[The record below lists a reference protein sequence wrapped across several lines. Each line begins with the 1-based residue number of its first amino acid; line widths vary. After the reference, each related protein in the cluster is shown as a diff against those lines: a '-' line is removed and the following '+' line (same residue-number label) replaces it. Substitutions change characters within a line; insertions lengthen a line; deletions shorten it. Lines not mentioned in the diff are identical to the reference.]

1 MLEGGQAGVKQ
12 LRRLLDAVVEVGRD
26 LTLPAV
32 LERITSIAVGLVG
45 ARYGALGVLD
55 VERRRLDEFVV
66 VGLDEA
72 EVAAIGARPQ
82 GHGILGLLIVDPRP
96 IRLPDL
102 QEHAD
107 RFGFPPGHPP
117 MTSFLGV
124 PIFVAGQVYGNLY
137 LTDKAGGDVFTDVD
151 EELAVAYAAAAGIA
165 IDNARMHARLRTLD
179 VLEDRDRIARD
190 LHDTV
195 IQRLFA
201 TGLSLQGA
209 TTLAAPPELRARLER
224 AVDDLDTTVRQV
236 RSAIFDLHPP
246 RTAGR
251 SVRQGLLA
259 LRSEVATALGFEPA
273 VDLHGPVDSALRDA
287 DVHEVLSVARE
298 ALANVA
304 RHARATRVD
313 VRAVVADGWFVLTV
327 TDDGVGPGPGAGGR
341 GIANMEARAH
351 RLGGTSSVEAE
362 PGGGTMVRWAVPLR
376 R

>member
-55 VERRRLDEFVV
+55 DDRRRLDEFVV

-107 RFGFPPGHPP
+107 RFGFPRGHPP

-124 PIFVAGQVYGNLY
+124 PIFVAGEVYGNLY

-151 EELAVAYAAAAGIA
+151 EELVVAYAAAAGIA

-246 RTAGR
+246 LTAGR
-251 SVRQGLLA
+251 SLRQGMLA
-259 LRSEVATALGFEPA
+259 LRSEVATALGFEPT
-273 VDLHGPVDSALRDA
+273 VDLQGPVDSALRDA
-287 DVHEVLSVARE
+287 DVDEVLSVGRE

-304 RHARATRVD
+304 RHARATCVE
-313 VRAVVADGWFVLTV
+313 VRAAVADGWFVLTV

-351 RLGGTSSVEAE
+351 RLGGTSSVVAE